1 MSDNKK
7 YYYMRL
13 KEDFFNSEEVALL
26 ESMPDGYLYS
36 NILLK
41 LYLISLKHEGRLM
54 FNNTIPYNAQM
65 IATLTRH
72 QVGTVEKA
80 LVVLKDMGLI
90 EVLDNGAIY
99 MLNIQA
105 LIGESS
111 SEADRKR
118 DYRARIEAEKKS
130 LITEDNRPRIEDGTN
145 VPTNVG
151 QTYTIDRDIDRD
163 INKDRERK
171 GFTPPS
177 VAEVREYCEERKN
190 AVDPESFVDFYTSKG
205 WMVGKNKMKDWEA
218 AVRNWEKKHPKKV
231 KAFENF
237 NQRSY
242 DIDELEKKLLGAKT

>member
-1 MSDNKK
+1 MSDSKK

-151 QTYTIDRDIDRD
+151 QTYTIDRDIYRD
-163 INKDRERK
+163 IYKNNKEK
-171 GFTPPS
+171 GGFTPPS
-177 VAEVREYCEERKN
+177 VEEVREYCHERNN
-190 AVDPESFVDFYTSKG
+190 AIDPENFVDFYTSKG
-205 WMVGKNKMKDWEA
+205 WMVGKNKMKDWKA
-218 AVRNWEKKHPKKV
+218 AVRNWEKKHPKTKN
-231 KAFENF
+231 KFENF
-237 NQRSY
+237 NQRTY
-242 DIDELEKKLLGAKT
+242 EYEDLEKKLLARG